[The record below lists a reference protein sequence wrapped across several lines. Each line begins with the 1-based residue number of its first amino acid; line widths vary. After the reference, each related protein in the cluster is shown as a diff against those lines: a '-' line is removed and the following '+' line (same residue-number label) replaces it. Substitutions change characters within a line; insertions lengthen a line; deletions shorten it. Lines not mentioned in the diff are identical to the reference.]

1 MNDLEKAKL
10 VLADRN
16 ITLKTISEK
25 TGVPFQTVKGYSANL
40 YKLKAIAWYRVYAIA
55 QLYDC
60 KSSSK
65 ILH

>member
-25 TGVPFQTVKGYSANL
+25 TGIPFQTVKGYSANL
-40 YKLKAIAWYRVYAIA
+40 YKLKGHANDMIKEFCSEECLAS
-55 QLYDC
+55 DF
-60 KSSSK
+60 
-65 ILH
+65 